1 MAQPDRS
8 RSKTIGAMTL
18 ISFMRLVTSANLTR
32 LLLLALWCLVCGS
45 ILAAPIGRAHGF
57 STAAGLVYLVF
68 APVCHQLPERSFTLW
83 EYPWAVC
90 QRCSG
95 IYLGLLAGA
104 LFHGRALEKLAR
116 PSARRSVV
124 VGMTLPLMLDVMLPF
139 TGVWTN
145 GPPSRFATGF
155 LFGAMLSLL
164 LVPGVSEFLREAP
177 WKQTHVKAPHTQG
190 GAS

>member
-1 MAQPDRS
+1 
-8 RSKTIGAMTL
+8 
-18 ISFMRLVTSANLTR
+18 MRLVTSAHLSRFFLITLWTLIC
-32 LLLLALWCLVCGS
+32 LL

-57 STAAGLVYLVF
+57 STVPGLAYLMF

-83 EYPWAVC
+83 GYPWAVC

-104 LFHGRALEKLAR
+104 LFHCKVFEKLAGH
-116 PSARRSVV
+116 SARRLVV
-124 VGMTLPLMLDVMLPF
+124 VAMTLPLMLDVVLPLTGIWINLPF
-139 TGVWTN
+139 T
-145 GPPSRFATGF
+145 RFATGF
-155 LFGAMLSLL
+155 LFGTMLSLL

-177 WKQTHVKAPHTQG
+177 WKQTHVNAPHPQG